1 MRSLNEFP
9 VILAEIPADNTD
21 LRQSGILQLPKE
33 RGLSGMDWL
42 GIKGRTMVFI
52 KAHRKQF
59 LLAGPLAVALT
70 ALTVTACGGG
80 SASGLAQGAAPG
92 QWTKAEVSQFTAAG
106 GTDGSDS
113 QDSCI
118 IGYFER
124 DMSFGNAMAVVSVDP
139 VSGPSLSAAQIKTA
153 LVSKYGTTG
162 GDAINT
168 QFEQTITDSDNN
180 CGGTAAPSTAPA
192 AAPGA
197 AADPAAAPV
206 ASTSAPAATTPAL
219 ATVPAAAA
227 SLVGTWNVAYT
238 SAPASVLG
246 QYSFTEDGG
255 FYYMTT
261 KTVLKV
267 PDGNCSLPAGT
278 AIGSFS
284 ASGGIGNYSGTENLY
299 EQGTCAFAGTTAA
312 LTATVSGNTIML
324 LVPDQQSVTLTRAGS
339 AASSPVAS
347 APVPSSDCVVPDVI
361 GAGLN
366 GQIAAAAAE
375 IKVSSACPP
384 VGYHVVTVLTVS
396 GPAGT
401 PQGELWRES
410 PAAGSSEPPGST
422 VTLYFQP

>member
-1 MRSLNEFP
+1 
-9 VILAEIPADNTD
+9 
-21 LRQSGILQLPKE
+21 
-33 RGLSGMDWL
+33 
-42 GIKGRTMVFI
+42 MVFI
-52 KAHRKQF
+52 KAHRKQL
-59 LLAGPLAVALT
+59 LLAGSLAVAVT
-70 ALTVTACGGG
+70 TFTVTACGGG
-80 SASGLAQGAAPG
+80 SPAALAQGAAPG
-92 QWTKAEVSQFTAAG
+92 QWTKAEVSQFGAAG
-106 GTDGSDS
+106 GGSGSDSDS

-124 DMSFGNAMAVVSVDP
+124 DMSFGNAMAVVSIDP
-139 VSGPSLSAAQIKTA
+139 ASGASMSTAQVKAA
-153 LVSKYGTTG
+153 LVSKYGATE
-162 GDAINT
+162 GDAINA
-168 QFEQTITDSDNN
+168 QFEQTVTDSDNN
-180 CGGTAAPSTAPA
+180 CAGSAASSTAPV
-192 AAPGA
+192 AAPVPT
-197 AADPAAAPV
+197 ADPAAAPV

-219 ATVPAAAA
+219 VATTPATAA
-227 SLVGTWNVAYT
+227 SPVGTWNVAYT
-238 SAPASVLG
+238 SAPASILG
-246 QYSFTEDGG
+246 QYSFTQDGG

-278 AIGSFS
+278 EIGSFS

-299 EQGTCAFAGTTAA
+299 EPGTCAFADTTAA

-347 APVPSSDCVVPDVI
+347 APVPSTDCIVPDVI

-366 GQIAAAAAE
+366 GHIAAAAAE
-375 IKVSSACPP
+375 NKVSSTCPP

-401 PQGELWRES
+401 PQGELWKES